1 MARVLLGPGAL
12 PGGKERR
19 PASVW
24 FVCALFYSSMRSDGA
39 IARIARTRHT
49 GPPAAFFFFVFFLRY
64 SHASFRSYGHPGK
77 RHGGS
82 RRRAGTI
89 QPNACGVFH
98 PGVPLHIPGRRLLLS
113 IRHWGDERPEHFSLY
128 RLQPP
133 PPPFPSNALGSSHG
147 AVVSCGSEGTKNV
160 SGL

>member
-49 GPPAAFFFFVFFLRY
+49 GPPAAFFFFSFSFFGTPMQVSAAMAILANAMVGHGGVRELY
-64 SHASFRSYGHPGK
+64 NLTRAEYFIPAYHFIYLEEDYFFRSGT
-77 RHGGS
+77 GGTS
-82 RRRAGTI
+82 VR
-89 QPNACGVFH
+89 
-98 PGVPLHIPGRRLLLS
+98 S
-113 IRHWGDERPEHFSLY
+113 ISLCTT
-128 RLQPP
+128 LQPP
-133 PPPFPSNALGSSHG
+133 PPPPPPHTHTPIPLP
-147 AVVSCGSEGTKNV
+147 
-160 SGL
+160 